1 MRLDSA
7 YDNTGAVAGSAA
19 FPDVWADAAAA
30 FRKGL
35 GFRGQVGVPYGT
47 SARQVYDFF
56 QPAGIS
62 RGTVIFVHGG
72 YWRRFDPSFF
82 SHFAQGALAKGWAV
96 ALPGYDLCP
105 TVSIAQITAQVGQA
119 VAHVAD
125 RTQGT
130 LALVGHSA
138 GGHLVARMM
147 DPLVLSAEVRGRI
160 TQVVPISPVSDLEPL
175 LETSMNADFQLDPA
189 MAAAESPVNMA
200 PPHGV
205 KVHVWVGAD
214 ELPAF
219 VEQAEGLGRVW
230 GAPVTR
236 VEGAHHFDVIDPLR
250 DPDSDLMRAVLGA
263 K

>member
-1 MRLDSA
+1 
-7 YDNTGAVAGSAA
+7 
-19 FPDVWADAAAA
+19 
-30 FRKGL
+30 
-35 GFRGQVGVPYGT
+35 
-47 SARQVYDFF
+47 
-56 QPAGIS
+56 
-62 RGTVIFVHGG
+62 VIFVHGG

-189 MAAAESPVNMA
+189 MV
-200 PPHGV
+200 
-205 KVHVWVGAD
+205 
-214 ELPAF
+214 PAF